1 VSNVRCK
8 EGMHCA
14 QCARNENGRRSGM
27 GGVEAE
33 WQTAHCAKQQQD
45 EVTRQHLA
53 PEVIWH
59 VAVITTHFTDIPHL
73 TALDKGC

>member
-1 VSNVRCK
+1 
-8 EGMHCA
+8 
-14 QCARNENGRRSGM
+14 M